1 MNLSTSRASGGDH
14 SSPTRG
20 TLLKIQRFEQVYD
33 PDTNKT
39 VVHSVDEAQAQEEK
53 KADPS
58 VDNVF
63 NVWRTVTPNP
73 YNPAAPPRVS
83 VTIDIQSE
91 YLRTTCKKV
100 IGGYMGMS
108 WNVEPLKVCIPLL
121 CRDRD
126 WMKMFWLIFYN
137 IGRSE
142 DFYCLSP

>member
-1 MNLSTSRASGGDH
+1 MNLSTTRASGGDH

-33 PDTNKT
+33 LDTNKT
-39 VVHSVDEAQAQEEK
+39 VVRNVDEAQVQEEK

-63 NVWRTVTPNP
+63 NVWRTLAVTPNP

-108 WNVEPLKVCIPLL
+108 GMSNP
-121 CRDRD
+121 
-126 WMKMFWLIFYN
+126 
-137 IGRSE
+137 
-142 DFYCLSP
+142 

>member
-1 MNLSTSRASGGDH
+1 MDLSTTRASGGDY
-14 SSPTRG
+14 SPPIRG

-33 PDTNKT
+33 LDTNKT
-39 VVHSVDEAQAQEEK
+39 VVRNVDKAQAQDEK

-108 WNVEPLKVCIPLL
+108 WNVEPLKVCRHLSL
-121 CRDRD
+121 Q
-126 WMKMFWLIFYN
+126 
-137 IGRSE
+137 RS
-142 DFYCLSP
+142 

>member
-1 MNLSTSRASGGDH
+1 MNLSTTRASGGDH

-33 PDTNKT
+33 LDTNKT
-39 VVHSVDEAQAQEEK
+39 VVCNVDEAQAQEEK

-73 YNPAAPPRVS
+73 YNPASPPRVS

-108 WNVEPLKVCIPLL
+108 WNVEPLKVCIHLSL
-121 CRDRD
+121 Q
-126 WMKMFWLIFYN
+126 
-137 IGRSE
+137 RS
-142 DFYCLSP
+142 